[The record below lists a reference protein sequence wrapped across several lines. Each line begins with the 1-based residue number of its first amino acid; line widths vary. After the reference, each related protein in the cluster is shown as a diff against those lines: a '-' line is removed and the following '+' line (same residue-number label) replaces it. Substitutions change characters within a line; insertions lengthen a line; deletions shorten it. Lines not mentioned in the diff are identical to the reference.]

1 MSTSVEVSVLG
12 RLISMCNPLTYNLGF
27 NLFAYFEG
35 NNTEHVKIKM
45 TTPVLVDIRNSTYTV
60 YFLLPKEYRSNITS
74 PLSTEIEPVILP
86 KHKFAAVRRFGGFLT
101 EDDIRK
107 NFDALKKSLQ
117 GTPYQKADDLNYPLL
132 RATTIRLNSSIGH
145 LVLNFGPL
153 SINFA
158 VRRYGG
164 FLTDDDVRFFFD
176 SLKKSLQGTSYQ
188 KAVDLNL
195 STVAGYDDPFTPFN
209 RVNEVFLWF
218 D

>member
-1 MSTSVEVSVLG
+1 
-12 RLISMCNPLTYNLGF
+12 
-27 NLFAYFEG
+27 
-35 NNTEHVKIKM
+35 M

-117 GTPYQKADDLNYPLL
+117 
-132 RATTIRLNSSIGH
+132 
-145 LVLNFGPL
+145 
-153 SINFA
+153 A